1 MGLSPNYVYNDIN
14 DRCSEMIDVIEK
26 SKDYK
31 LSYKKSIISFLNEA
45 KLKLIKEK
53 KRIKNEEERE
63 GFIEDYD
70 KLLIPN
76 SEGRV
81 ANQTS
86 TTYAGHSFVMNKETV
101 SINDAI
107 NKREYLN
114 PIETFPTN
122 ISRSELNNLK
132 RKTILQTLV
141 LNTLFRE
148 DYTNTSSS
156 DFSILL
162 PYYFKNVLSVRL
174 SSIQLPNVIYTISE
188 YNGNN
193 TFYIHEVTTGV
204 SGKIIIPDGNY
215 FKIDEFATML
225 QREIND
231 QLNIN
236 PQRFVVE
243 FYPNSRKITIS
254 NSVNNFNMSFYKALP
269 EVKGVCDKILG
280 VNNGYRK
287 SECVDI
293 SEIYKKFGWI
303 MGYRKD
309 VYDGS
314 NNYTTEGIY
323 NTSYPNYIYFT
334 LNDYNNSQSQNVFG
348 LFSKSIIG
356 DNILAMIPV
365 TGENLYMNYNSG
377 GDLIEK
383 KRDYFGPVRIQRM
396 KIQLLNQYGESI
408 NLNNM
413 DYSFSLEFEVGY
425 DY

>member
-1 MGLSPNYVYNDIN
+1 
-14 DRCSEMIDVIEK
+14 
-26 SKDYK
+26 
-31 LSYKKSIISFLNEA
+31 
-45 KLKLIKEK
+45 
-53 KRIKNEEERE
+53 
-63 GFIEDYD
+63 
-70 KLLIPN
+70 
-76 SEGRV
+76 
-81 ANQTS
+81 
-86 TTYAGHSFVMNKETV
+86 
-101 SINDAI
+101 
-107 NKREYLN
+107 
-114 PIETFPTN
+114 
-122 ISRSELNNLK
+122 
-132 RKTILQTLV
+132 
-141 LNTLFRE
+141 
-148 DYTNTSSS
+148 
-156 DFSILL
+156 
-162 PYYFKNVLSVRL
+162 
-174 SSIQLPNVIYTISE
+174 
-188 YNGNN
+188 
-193 TFYIHEVTTGV
+193 
-204 SGKIIIPDGNY
+204 
-215 FKIDEFATML
+215 
-225 QREIND
+225 
-231 QLNIN
+231 
-236 PQRFVVE
+236 
-243 FYPNSRKITIS
+243 
-254 NSVNNFNMSFYKALP
+254 MSFYKALP
-269 EVKGVCDKILG
+269 EVKGVCDKNLG

-323 NTSYPNYIYFT
+323 NSSYPNYIYFT